1 MRGHPSDWDSMAVWL
16 DDKHQDEGDLWHR
29 ALIDPPVLRLL
40 GDVAG
45 RRVLDLACGNG
56 YLARK
61 LARIGADVVGVDGSA
76 ALIDLAERRQ
86 ARDRLGVAYHVAGA
100 AHLDALED
108 GMFDL
113 VVCHMALMDIEDAAG
128 AIREVARVLRPEG
141 RFVASLAHPCF
152 DVINASAWVVERM
165 GFEDTVWR
173 KVSRYR
179 EVFLSSCP
187 WRIGPATF
195 HYTPAYHRP
204 LSWYFRAFRSGGL
217 VVTALEEPEP
227 TAEFLEGSPRGSWI
241 AQIPLHVVLE
251 ARHLRDSAA
260 R

>member
-1 MRGHPSDWDSMAVWL
+1 MAAWF
-16 DDKHQDEGDLWHR
+16 DDKHRDEGDLWHR
-29 ALIDPPVLRLL
+29 ALIDLPVLRLL

-61 LARIGADVVGVDGSA
+61 LARLGADVVGVDGSA
-76 ALIDLAERRQ
+76 ALIDLAEQRQ
-86 ARDRLGVAYHVAGA
+86 ACDRLGIVYRVADA
-100 AHLDALED
+100 AHLGALEN
-108 GMFDL
+108 GTVDL

-128 AIREVARVLRPEG
+128 AIREVARVLRYTG
-141 RFVASLAHPCF
+141 RFIASLSHPCF

-165 GFEDTVWR
+165 AFTTTVWR

-179 EVFLSSCP
+179 EVFQSSCP

-195 HYTPAYHRP
+195 HHTPAYHRP
-204 LSWYFRAFRSGGL
+204 LSWYFRAFRSAGL
-217 VVTALEEPEP
+217 AVTALEEPEP
-227 TAEFLEGSPRGSWI
+227 TDEFLEGSPRGSWI

-251 ARHLRDSAA
+251 AQHVR
-260 R
+260 